1 MDYLPITASIA
12 RLPDGHDIT
21 LAYWSFGA
29 RLASHVLSP
38 TEARIVATVVHAP
51 VGEPVVFNF
60 FPGVG
65 RNEDLRADGQTVRF
79 GDVMLQGSKLFH
91 VEHSFRIMNP
101 YQMEF
106 TYTHKP
112 VRCWVELQPGE
123 TFILDISTE
132 GNPHPRE

>member
-1 MDYLPITASIA
+1 M
-12 RLPDGHDIT
+12 
-21 LAYWSFGA
+21 
-29 RLASHVLSP
+29 ASHVLSP

-60 FPGVG
+60 FPGV
-65 RNEDLRADGQTVRF
+65 RRDEDLRADGQTVRF

-91 VEHSFRIMNP
+91 VKHSFRIMNP

-112 VRCWVELQPGE
+112 VRCWVELEPGE
-123 TFILDISTE
+123 TFILDIHV
-132 GNPHPRE
+132 GRADAPRQ